1 MAGDK
6 GNRTEQLNLRLR
18 VDIVERLTDLADQY
32 DFRGKNTVAQDI
44 IEKYI
49 EDWIELQETIL
60 NVRQQQRQRNRADA
74 TAPVPLKRTGT
85 DNR

>member
-18 VDIVERLTDLADQY
+18 VDIVERLTELADHY
-32 DFRGKNTVAQDI
+32 NFRGKNSVAQDI
-44 IEKYI
+44 IEQYL
-49 EDWIELQETIL
+49 EDWIELQETVL
-60 NVRQQQRQRNRADA
+60 QVRQQQRQRNRAENA
-74 TAPVPLKRTGT
+74 VPVPLKKTGT